1 MAQSSIKLHN
11 DLHKI
16 ESLVRV
22 AHRITDENNRGESR
36 FVDIGTIAKFTIG
49 KTDLLEADI
58 LNLSEGLKE
67 DTK

>member
-11 DLHKI
+11 DLYKI

-22 AHRITDENNRGESR
+22 AHRITDENNRGDPR
-36 FVDIGTIAKFTIG
+36 FVDIGTITKFTMG
-49 KTDLLEADI
+49 KTALLEADI
-58 LNLSEGLKE
+58 FNLSEGLKE